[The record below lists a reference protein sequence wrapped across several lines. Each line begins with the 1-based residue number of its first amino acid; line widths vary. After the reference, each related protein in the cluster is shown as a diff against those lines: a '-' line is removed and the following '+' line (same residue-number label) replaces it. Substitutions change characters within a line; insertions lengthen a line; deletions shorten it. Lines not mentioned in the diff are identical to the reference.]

1 MEIVEGL
8 LAFNVLLRSLPFFH
22 RCAILK
28 CNLMWPSIESV
39 LPHRGPYTLVLLVRE
54 GAVVNS
60 TVGDG

>member
-8 LAFNVLLRSLPFFH
+8 LAVNVLLRSFPFSH

-28 CNLMWPSIESV
+28 RNLMWTSIESG

-54 GAVVNS
+54 GAVVSS
-60 TVGDG
+60 TVGEG